1 MGIVIDVLS
10 VSDFFVVGV
19 VTEAV
24 MGTKNTSNHRMSFFA
39 IFFKGCKMLLEV
51 GKNSNNFLLNY
62 LHHLRFLDFSP
73 TFQVLSFLQ

>member
-24 MGTKNTSNHRMSFFA
+24 MGTKNTSNHRKSFW
-39 IFFKGCKMLLEV
+39 C
-51 GKNSNNFLLNY
+51 
-62 LHHLRFLDFSP
+62 DFSREINNP
-73 TFQVLSFLQ
+73 EVVRNEQGV